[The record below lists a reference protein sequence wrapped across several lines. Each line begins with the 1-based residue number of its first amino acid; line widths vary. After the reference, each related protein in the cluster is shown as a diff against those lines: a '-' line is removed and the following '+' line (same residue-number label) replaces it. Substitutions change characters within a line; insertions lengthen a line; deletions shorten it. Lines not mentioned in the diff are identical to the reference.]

1 MVGLAL
7 VRGLDFTSRL
17 HGKASAPTWT
27 VSLKMKSYQENVD
40 QEKKKNWKKKIETI
54 SLICDER

>member
-40 QEKKKNWKKKIETI
+40 QGRKKIGKKKW
-54 SLICDER
+54 RQFH